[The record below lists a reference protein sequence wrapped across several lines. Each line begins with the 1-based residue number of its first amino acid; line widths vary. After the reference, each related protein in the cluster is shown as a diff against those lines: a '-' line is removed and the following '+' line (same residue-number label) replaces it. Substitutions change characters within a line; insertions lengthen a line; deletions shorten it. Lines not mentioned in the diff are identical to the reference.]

1 MLRTGATIMTIIAM
15 AFIGIWTYV
24 CCRVRCSGSKWL
36 PCIKPFP
43 KPDQDIK
50 TVKDQISHMQRQ
62 LKSTYKNFSDST
74 NTLSNRLTRSSYDVS
89 KAEYNAEDKAVELI
103 TRPSAPILKKGVSFE
118 DCSKERLLYIK

>member
-1 MLRTGATIMTIIAM
+1 MLRTGATIMTIITV
-15 AFIGIWTYV
+15 AFIGLWTYV

-43 KPDQDIK
+43 EPDQDIK
-50 TVKDQISHMQRQ
+50 TVKDQINHMQQQ
-62 LKSTYKNFSDST
+62 LKSTYKNFRDST

-89 KAEYNAEDKAVELI
+89 KTNNEEDEAVVLI

-118 DCSKERLLYIK
+118 ECSKERL